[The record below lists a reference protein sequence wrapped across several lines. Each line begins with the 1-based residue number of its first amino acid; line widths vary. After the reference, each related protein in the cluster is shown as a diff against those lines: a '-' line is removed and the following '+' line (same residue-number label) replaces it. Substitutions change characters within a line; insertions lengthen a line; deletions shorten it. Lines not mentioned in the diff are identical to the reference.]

1 MRVESSENITLAPL
15 SSTSSRL
22 FTGKF
27 QSSMTLIP
35 LVSGNTTLTLTLTKD
50 TEKISTTFSRPVL
63 TDAHLVVD
71 IPNRSTLE
79 V

>member
-1 MRVESSENITLAPL
+1 
-15 SSTSSRL
+15 
-22 FTGKF
+22 
-27 QSSMTLIP
+27 MTLIP
-35 LVSGNTTLTLTLTKD
+35 LVSGNTTLTLTMTKD